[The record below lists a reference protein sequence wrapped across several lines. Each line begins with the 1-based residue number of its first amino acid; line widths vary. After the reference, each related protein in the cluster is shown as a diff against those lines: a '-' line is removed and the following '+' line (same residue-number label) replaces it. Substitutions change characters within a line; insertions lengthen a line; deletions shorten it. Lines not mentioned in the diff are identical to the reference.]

1 MIRVL
6 VADDHAIV
14 REGVRRVL
22 EGEPDIAVVAEAGSA
37 PEAVALARAEQPDI
51 VVLDVSM
58 RGESGLHAA
67 ARIVQLV
74 PSARILL
81 LSMHE
86 NPEYVREGMR
96 TGAKGYVLKDAA
108 AAELPGAIRTVH
120 HGGQWLS
127 APLRHHWRDGGDSSV
142 PDPLAT
148 LTSRERDVLVGVA
161 MGRTNREIAA
171 ELGISHR
178 TVETHREALMRKLD
192 IHSVAG
198 LTAFAIERGQVTR

>member
-22 EGEPDIAVVAEAGSA
+22 EGEPDIAIVAEAGSA
-37 PEAVALARAEQPDI
+37 PEAVALAKAEQPDI

-58 RGESGLHAA
+58 RGESGLRAA
-67 ARIVQLV
+67 ARITQSV
-74 PSARILL
+74 PGARILL
-81 LSMHE
+81 LSMHD

-96 TGAKGYVLKDAA
+96 TGARGYVLKDAA
-108 AAELPGAIRTVH
+108 ATELPGAIRTVH

-127 APLRHHWRDGGDSSV
+127 GPLRQHWRDDPAAGA
-142 PDPLAT
+142 PDLLAT
-148 LTSRERDVLVGVA
+148 LTPRERDVLVGVA
-161 MGRTNREIAA
+161 LGRTNREIAA

-178 TVETHREALMRKLD
+178 TVETHRETLMRKLD
-192 IHSVAG
+192 IHTVAG